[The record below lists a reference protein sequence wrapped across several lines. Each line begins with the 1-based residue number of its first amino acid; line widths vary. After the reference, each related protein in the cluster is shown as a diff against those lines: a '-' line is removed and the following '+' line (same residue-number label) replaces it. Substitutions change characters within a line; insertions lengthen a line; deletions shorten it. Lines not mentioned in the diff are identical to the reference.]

1 MEHRARIEAYFEAC
15 GAGSPSDIAA
25 HFTDDAV
32 VYDTNIRPMRTAA
45 GIGASWV
52 KVRDRWQGARW
63 YVDSCISNEENA
75 EGRAAA
81 IEWSMT
87 GTNPDDQQSFVFRGS
102 EHYRFET
109 DDNLISEI
117 RQYWT
122 FDPQKLS
129 TGLVDYDYDE
139 PADAG

>member
-1 MEHRARIEAYFEAC
+1 MD
-15 GAGSPSDIAA
+15 GSS
-25 HFTDDAV
+25 
-32 VYDTNIRPMRTAA
+32 
-45 GIGASWV
+45 
-52 KVRDRWQGARW
+52 
-63 YVDSCISNEENA
+63 

-87 GTNPDDQQSFVFRGS
+87 GTNPDDQQSFVFPGS

-122 FDPQKLS
+122 FDPQQLS
-129 TGLVDYDYDE
+129 TGLVDYDYDGS
-139 PADAG
+139 ADAG